1 MPPPAEAGLYLGQI
15 LGGRYE
21 IKTFIAPGGFCL
33 IFGGYDRLTG
43 DTVAVKILHPA
54 VAGSGVE
61 EFDTEGRLLESLRS
75 ASNVIDLFHRGTDNI
90 HVRTAVSPAL
100 IPLPV
105 RYLIL
110 ELADAC
116 LVELVINRSSL
127 SWADRLMLFR
137 GVVMGVHQM
146 HLKRTVHRDMK
157 SENAL
162 VLTGSRNEVTCKVSD
177 LGRSRALTESA
188 RFPAYLYEQGRGDF
202 RFAPPELLWGQ
213 GFDNAAQFRCADV
226 YLLGSVLFELATGQ
240 GITAL
245 ALGNGPSIAATIA
258 PLPADVRK
266 EEYQRRKSE
275 IRARYEM
282 PLAIFAREVP
292 VVIRNEAC
300 RLMRQLCD
308 PEPESRERRFRADKQ
323 DTWGLEW
330 LLRRVDI
337 MLARLRVAERTP
349 RYKKRKVI

>member
-1 MPPPAEAGLYLGQI
+1 MPPPPEAGLYLGQI

-21 IKTFIAPGGFCL
+21 VKSFIAPGGFCL
-33 IFGGYDRLTG
+33 IFEGYDRATG
-43 DTVAVKILHPA
+43 DAVAVKILHPA

-61 EFDTEGRLLESLRS
+61 EFETEGQLLEGFRN
-75 ASNVIDLFHRGTDNI
+75 ASNVIDLLHRGTDNI

-116 LVELVINRSSL
+116 LVELVINRASL
-127 SWADRLMLFR
+127 SWIDRLTLFR
-137 GVVMGVHQM
+137 GVVLGVHQM

-162 VLTGSRNEVTCKVSD
+162 VTTGTHNEVVCKVAD
-177 LGRSRALTESA
+177 LGRSRALADLA
-188 RFPAYLYEQGRGDF
+188 RFPAELYQQGRGDF
-202 RFAPPELLWGQ
+202 RFAPPEMLWGQ
-213 GFDNAAQFRCADV
+213 GFDNATQFRRADV

-240 GITAL
+240 GVTAL
-245 ALGNGPSIAATIA
+245 ALGNGPAIAASMASLA
-258 PLPADVRK
+258 PDVRK
-266 EEYQRRKSE
+266 QEYQRRKAE

-282 PLAIFAREVP
+282 PLALFGTEVP
-292 VVIRNEAC
+292 KVIRHDASQ
-300 RLMRQLCD
+300 LMRQLCD
-308 PEPESRERRFRADKQ
+308 ADPELREHRFRADKP
-323 DTWGLEW
+323 DIWGLEW

-337 MLARLRVAERTP
+337 MLTRLRVSERRP
-349 RYKKRKVI
+349 SYRRKVI